1 MIEDQ
6 VNALKN
12 MNLVELKQ
20 LWLDYF
26 KEPAPAYNAIKYYVP
41 RLAYRMQ
48 ELEYGGVPASLKAEI
63 LKAKKPKKEKLAE
76 RAKKLGFSIPG
87 TSIVR
92 IYHKQEHVV
101 YLRTRGF
108 EYNGKLYRTL
118 STIARK
124 LPDTEFQA
132 DTFLELKE
140 RKNDSKMRN
149 IHQKVHG

>member
-26 KEPAPAYNAIKYYVP
+26 KEPAPAFNAIKYYVP

-63 LKAKKPKKEKLAE
+63 LNTKKTQKEKLTLK
-76 RAKKLGFSIPG
+76 AKELGFSIPG

-92 IYHKQEHVV
+92 IYHKQEYVV
-101 YLRTRGF
+101 FMRNDGF
-108 EYNGKLYRTL
+108 EYNGKSYKTL
-118 STIARK
+118 STIAREITGRRVSGRYFFGIK
-124 LPDTEFQA
+124 GN
-132 DTFLELKE
+132 K
-140 RKNDSKMRN
+140 K
-149 IHQKVHG
+149 

>member
-12 MNLVELKQ
+12 MSLIELKQ

-26 KEPAPAYNAIKYYVP
+26 KEPAPAYNAIRYYVP

-118 STIARK
+118 STIAREITGHRISGRYFFGIK
-124 LPDTEFQA
+124 G
-132 DTFLELKE
+132 K
-140 RKNDSKMRN
+140 KK
-149 IHQKVHG
+149 

>member
-76 RAKKLGFSIPG
+76 RSKKLGFSIPG

-118 STIARK
+118 STIAREITGHRISGRYFFGIK
-124 LPDTEFQA
+124 G
-132 DTFLELKE
+132 K
-140 RKNDSKMRN
+140 KK
-149 IHQKVHG
+149 

>member
-76 RAKKLGFSIPG
+76 RAKKMGFSIPG

-118 STIARK
+118 STIAREITGHRISGRYFFGIK
-124 LPDTEFQA
+124 G
-132 DTFLELKE
+132 K
-140 RKNDSKMRN
+140 KK
-149 IHQKVHG
+149 

>member
-26 KEPAPAYNAIKYYVP
+26 KEPAPAFNAIKYYVP

-48 ELEYGGVPASLKAEI
+48 ELEYGGVPASLKA
-63 LKAKKPKKEKLAE
+63 KE
-76 RAKKLGFSIPG
+76 LGFSIPG

-92 IYHKQEHVV
+92 IYHKQEYVV
-101 YLRTRGF
+101 FMRNDGF
-108 EYNGKLYRTL
+108 EYNGKSYKTL
-118 STIARK
+118 STIAREITGRRVSGRYFFGIK
-124 LPDTEFQA
+124 GN
-132 DTFLELKE
+132 K
-140 RKNDSKMRN
+140 K
-149 IHQKVHG
+149 

>member
-20 LWLDYF
+20 LWLEYF
-26 KEPAPAYNAIKYYVP
+26 KEPAPAFNAIKYYVP

-63 LKAKKPKKEKLAE
+63 LKAKKTKKEKLAE

-92 IYHKQEHVV
+92 IYHKQEHIVLV
-101 YLRTRGF
+101 KSNGF
-108 EYNGKLYRTL
+108 ELFVTFR
-118 STIARK
+118 
-124 LPDTEFQA
+124 QA
-132 DTFLELKE
+132 
-140 RKNDSKMRN
+140 
-149 IHQKVHG
+149 I

>member
-41 RLAYRMQ
+41 RLAYRIQ

-118 STIARK
+118 STIAREITGHRISGRYFFGIK
-124 LPDTEFQA
+124 G
-132 DTFLELKE
+132 K
-140 RKNDSKMRN
+140 KK
-149 IHQKVHG
+149 

>member
-26 KEPAPAYNAIKYYVP
+26 KEPAPAFNAIKYYVP

-48 ELEYGGVPASLKAEI
+48 ELEYGGVPASLKMQI
-63 LKAKKPKKEKLAE
+63 LSAKKTKKDKLEKNVN
-76 RAKKLGFSIPG
+76 KLGVSIPG

-92 IYHKQEHVV
+92 IYHKQEHIVLV
-101 YLRTRGF
+101 KSNGF
-108 EYNGKLYRTL
+108 EYRSKLYPTL
-118 STIARK
+118 STIAREITGHRISGRYFFGIK
-124 LPDTEFQA
+124 GN
-132 DTFLELKE
+132 K
-140 RKNDSKMRN
+140 K
-149 IHQKVHG
+149 

>member
-1 MIEDQ
+1 MIEEQ

-118 STIARK
+118 STIAREITGHRISGRYFFGIK
-124 LPDTEFQA
+124 G
-132 DTFLELKE
+132 K
-140 RKNDSKMRN
+140 KK
-149 IHQKVHG
+149 